1 MPIRSMTGYVSAQK
15 GLSLGLC
22 NIEIKSV
29 NSRYL
34 EIIIKAPEK
43 LRFLESQFRELI
55 QKYITRGKVEVR
67 LGLIETSDDALT
79 VSETALGRYLSLQE
93 NILKANPSAAPL
105 SVSEILAL
113 DGILLQKRLDEE
125 SVKADFLNFFESA
138 LQQFNATREREGLAL
153 KGVVLEYLDEL
164 KALVQNIEPK
174 IPLIIQDIETK
185 LQERLQKA
193 FENVSSTIP
202 KEELNARIS
211 QEITLYALKL
221 DVAEEISRLYTHI
234 AETKRILE
242 TETTVGKKLD
252 FMIQEMNR
260 ESNTLGSKSANIE
273 STDTAIGLKVVLEKI
288 REQIQNLE

>member
-1 MPIRSMTGYVSAQK
+1 MTGYVSAQK